1 MSLMVVYLMVL
12 SVGQVCAFSIG
23 ALADNISKSV
33 GLFVFLALYFTAFV
47 VCWKIAVH
55 LTRPSSYIAARFY
68 R

>member
-1 MSLMVVYLMVL
+1 MSLMVVYLVLL

-23 ALADNISKSV
+23 AIADNISKTV

-47 VCWKIAVH
+47 VCWKLAIH
-55 LTRPSSYIAARFY
+55 LTRPGSYISARLF